1 MLRTALNTRALTIVA
16 VALALTLSGGPASAK
31 KKRVFSVEDLYKV
44 GRVSQ
49 LAVSPNDDLAA
60 FAVKTF
66 DMETNKNVTHLW
78 RADLGSGKSRSH
90 ASKPL
95 SVG

>member
-31 KKRVFSVEDLYKV
+31 KKRVVSVEDLYKV

-49 LAVSPNDDLAA
+49 LAVSPNDNLAA

-78 RADLGSGKSRSH
+78 LADLGSGKSRSH